1 MTSLR
6 QWLDSIGLGRYE
18 PTFTKSAIDTD
29 VLPELT
35 EGDLEKLGI
44 PLGDRK
50 RLIRAI
56 KATAGGPPLALISS
70 EVGENASNDY
80 SPMVAAERRH
90 LTVMI
95 CDLVGSTALSA
106 RTRSGRHGR
115 RDRCLSSHLRP
126 YHAGL

>member
-18 PTFTKSAIDTD
+18 PTFIKSAIDTD

-56 KATAGGPPLALISS
+56 KATAGGPSL
-70 EVGENASNDY
+70 
-80 SPMVAAERRH
+80 
-90 LTVMI
+90 
-95 CDLVGSTALSA
+95 ALSA
-106 RTRSGRHGR
+106 AKSGRTRRTNTPQWSPP
-115 RDRCLSSHLRP
+115 S
-126 YHAGL
+126 AVT

>member
-1 MTSLR
+1 MDVGRWLR
-6 QWLDSIGLGRYE
+6 NLGLGRYE
-18 PTFTKSAIDTD
+18 PAFIENAVDTD

-35 EGDLEKLGI
+35 ESDLEKLGI

-56 KATAGGPPLALISS
+56 RTMTGGPPSALITS
-70 EVGENASNDY
+70 EVGENAPSDS
-80 SPMVAAERRH
+80 SPVVAAERRH

-106 RTRSGRHGR
+106 RLDPEDIGR
-115 RDRCLSSHLRP
+115 RDRCLSGHLRH
-126 YHAGL
+126 HAGL